1 VNNPFSDALN
11 SLGQNVA
18 GLATGTNP
26 LFAPQIAQL
35 FGLNIPG
42 LPLISPRNYFLQQLS
57 SWFSAIPM
65 STQWI
70 VLVDAY
76 PAGLNTS
83 LIQSLERTDGDKS
96 GFDIDAAKNL
106 LTNYGYQKVVGCLF
120 AHAVTIPHEN
130 FQVQSVSI
138 PNNRGFLPG
147 VIAGGRYGGDTPM
160 PLTIEFK
167 ETNTSFLDFVIRP
180 WVILASHFGMVSRNP
195 TDPNQAIKNMKAT
208 IHILQYTRTRPGV
221 SQIPRKAW
229 TFYNCVPYDVPEQ
242 ALDYV
247 DEKLMTN
254 RTFWTYS
261 NYTVASNLYLPVV
274 DIINS
279 LARGN
284 IGQAPIINPA
294 LTTGG
299 IPG

>member
-1 VNNPFSDALN
+1 MNDPFSSALN

-18 GLATGTNP
+18 GLASGSNP
-26 LFAPQIAQL
+26 LFAPQIVQL
-35 FGLNIPG
+35 FGLNLPG
-42 LPLISPRNYFLQQLS
+42 LPIISARDYFLQQLS

-76 PAGLNTS
+76 PAGLKS
-83 LIQSLERTDGDKS
+83 SVIQGLEYTGSDKS
-96 GFDIDAAKNL
+96 GWDIDAAKNI
-106 LTNYGYQKVVGCLF
+106 LTNYGYQKIVGCLF
-120 AHAVTIPHEN
+120 AHAVTLPHEN
-130 FQVQSVSI
+130 FQVGSVSVQ
-138 PNNRGFLPG
+138 NNRGFLPG
-147 VIAGGRYGGDTPM
+147 VVANGRYGGDTPM

-167 ETNTSFLDFVIRP
+167 ETNASFLDFVIRP
-180 WVILASHFGMVSRNP
+180 WVILASHYGLVSRNP
-195 TDPNQAIKNMKAT
+195 GNPTEAMKNMKAT
-208 IHILQYTRTRPGV
+208 IHVFQYTRTRAGV
-221 SQIPRKAW
+221 SQIPRKMW

-247 DEKLMTN
+247 DEKLQTN

-261 NYTVASNLYLPVV
+261 NYTVASGLYLPVV

-279 LARGN
+279 FAKGN
-284 IGQAPIINPA
+284 LGQAPIINPS
-294 LTTGG
+294 LKNGG